1 MFVLLLRPHVI
12 ELSFI
17 IVDEVF
23 CVFLF
28 EHVAESVLRPVVLLP

>member
-23 CVFLF
+23 SVLLF
-28 EHVAESVLRPVVLLP
+28 EHVAESVLRPVVLLS